1 MVIAPF
7 TRGDTVSVSFD
18 RVALPTGERFT
29 PLESDLTLI
38 LKGPSTLSKEALKEG
53 AFWRLDLKTSDTD
66 TLTAGRY
73 SVYLRIKS
81 SETVKTVAYGT
92 TKVLPKP
99 EDLDETHDPR
109 SRAEKALEEAENA
122 LMNFKS
128 GKRVQSYSIDGRSM
142 TFTSTTD
149 IISIVN
155 YWRDR
160 VRAERRG
167 SRWLEKRGVQFQ

>member
-122 LMNFKS
+122 LISTIPTAENTAAENATARIRNRTRIEILFLFITS
-128 GKRVQSYSIDGRSM
+128 
-142 TFTSTTD
+142 FTSC
-149 IISIVN
+149 
-155 YWRDR
+155 
-160 VRAERRG
+160 
-167 SRWLEKRGVQFQ
+167 